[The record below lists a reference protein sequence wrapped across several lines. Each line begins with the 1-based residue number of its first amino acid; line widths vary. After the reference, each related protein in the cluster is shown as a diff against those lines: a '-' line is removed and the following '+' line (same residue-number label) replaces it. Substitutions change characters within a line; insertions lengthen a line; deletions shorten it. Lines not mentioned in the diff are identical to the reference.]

1 MGDLFGASPD
11 RPYEERLERLA
22 GHRIA
27 LWESLQSCIR
37 PGSADSDITEEI
49 PNDFNAFFQTRRNVT
64 HLFFDGGKAFQS
76 FRKLVL
82 PNLQKKDLILV
93 QLTSTSP
100 RHAGMPY
107 AGKLGQWRMIAETLE
122 KDIRIDISNG
132 RKD

>member
-1 MGDLFGASPD
+1 MGDLFGAFPD
-11 RPYEERLERLA
+11 KPYEERLERLA

-27 LWESLQSCIR
+27 LWESLQSCLR

-49 PNDFNAFFQTRRNVT
+49 PNDFNTFFQTRGNVT

-82 PNLQKKDLILV
+82 PSLQKKNLILV
-93 QLTSTSP
+93 QLPSTSP

-107 AGKLGQWRMIAETLE
+107 ARKLELWQMIAETLE
-122 KDIRIDISNG
+122 KDNPY
-132 RKD
+132 